1 MLVTRPAC
9 RGAHT
14 CCRSDELRGG
24 VLPHHKLI
32 VFGVACELI
41 VAVQKAGIADAKL
54 RDEALRVM
62 DIVKAKNADALFEAG
77 SRLDRVCEN
86 CHLEYWYPGDKA
98 AVLED
103 EQKRATL
110 PGQRTKK

>member
-1 MLVTRPAC
+1 
-9 RGAHT
+9 
-14 CCRSDELRGG
+14 
-24 VLPHHKLI
+24 
-32 VFGVACELI
+32 
-41 VAVQKAGIADAKL
+41 
-54 RDEALRVM
+54 M

-110 PGQRTKK
+110 PSQRKK